1 MFDKNDPIQAIRDL
15 KFYTRVTTAIL
26 ASELKISRRWV
37 EQALNGTITLAPP
50 DDFEKRCLRVF
61 HLFYRDGVSVLTGF
75 SPERKRRRTDGMP
88 IIGNAYNTIDHSTNN
103 RKDIEHRIT
112 FEHGR
117 VVKRPL

>member
-1 MFDKNDPIQAIRDL
+1 MFDKNDPVQAIRDL

-103 RKDIEHRIT
+103 RKDTEYRIT
-112 FEHGR
+112 IEHGR